1 MLERRLEPE
10 VRNPLDTH
18 APQAGLVLRP
28 WGFVGVVL
36 ALVAAL
42 ALLAVPRFNQASAG
56 QPGPVELRAGQ
67 PAQK

>member
-1 MLERRLEPE
+1 MLEKRPEPE

-18 APQAGLVLRP
+18 TPQAGLFLRP
-28 WGFVGVVL
+28 WGFIGLLL

-42 ALLAVPRFNQASAG
+42 ALLAVPRFSQASAG
-56 QPGPVELRAGQ
+56 QPGPAELRAGK